1 MPYQHGIY
9 VQENPTSVVPPIVSN
24 SGVQV
29 VVGTAPINLAKDPLG
44 VVNKPIIAYSWKE
57 AIENLGYSDDWD
69 NYTLCEV
76 MDASFRR
83 IGVAP
88 VIFINVLDPE
98 IHKTTNTETVT
109 LTNDEGII
117 ETFGIVLD
125 SVIVKD
131 SGAVTTYDKDTDYTV
146 AFNSDGYLVVSIIDG
161 GLIPVETTELTV
173 EFDKIDP
180 SLVDQDDII
189 GGYDVVTGKYIGL
202 EVISQVYPRLGIVP
216 GLILTPGYSQIPE
229 VASVIDVKSEV
240 INGSFNCMNVLDIDS
255 STVKSYQ
262 DAPTWKNTNA
272 YISKRSILCW
282 PKAKIGEKA
291 YWFSSIIA
299 AITAYTDAQ
308 NNNVPYVSPSNKPL
322 PITATVLAD
331 GTEVYLDQLQANFLN
346 GAGIVTAININ
357 GWRAWGNNTAAYPST
372 TDPKDRFIPIRRI
385 FDWWGNTFILT
396 YFQKVD
402 DPGNY
407 RLIESVVDS
416 ENIRGNGLQARG
428 QIAGA
433 RIEFREEDN
442 PVTDILN
449 GRIQFIQKIA
459 AFPPAE
465 NIVNVLEFD
474 PTMLQNEL
482 FGGDQ

>member
-69 NYTLCEV
+69 SYTLCEV

-98 IHKTTNTETVT
+98 THKTAETKTVI

-117 ETFGIVLD
+117 NTLGIVLD
-125 SVIVKD
+125 SVVVKD
-131 SGAVTTYDKDTDYTV
+131 SGAATTYNKDTDYTV

-161 GLIPVETTELTV
+161 GLIPAETTELTV
-173 EFDKIDP
+173 EFDKLDP

-189 GGYDVVTGKYIGL
+189 GGYDIVTGKYTGL

-229 VASVIDVKSEV
+229 VASVIDVKSEA

-255 STVKSYQ
+255 STVKLYQ

-272 YISKRSILCW
+272 YTSKRTILCW
-282 PKAKIGEKA
+282 PKAKIGEKI
-291 YWFSSIIA
+291 YWFSSIKA

-308 NNNVPYVSPSNKPL
+308 NDNVPYVSPSNKQL

-331 GTEVYLDQLQANFLN
+331 GTEVYLDQLQANYLN

-357 GWRAWGNNTAAYPST
+357 GWRSWGNNTAAYPSN
-372 TDPKDRFIPIRRI
+372 TDPKDRFIPIRRV

-407 RLIESVVDS
+407 RLIENLVDS
-416 ENIRGNGLQARG
+416 ENIRGNGFQARG

-433 RIEFREEDN
+433 RIEFRQEDN
-442 PVTDILN
+442 PITEILN
-449 GRIQFIQKIA
+449 GRIQFIQKIG

-482 FGGDQ
+482 FGGGQ